1 VNCHLEEGQL
11 ATRPVEK
18 GHLEESGSN
27 PPTVAAQRR
36 SEFMSIYRRAAQAKG
51 INNHIYSPESLQEE
65 EEPQLERAATG
76 ARPHLARPEGSP

>member
-1 VNCHLEEGQL
+1 M
-11 ATRPVEK
+11 EK

-36 SEFMSIYRRAAQAKG
+36 RKFTSICRRAAQDKGINNHIYSRATQAKG

-65 EEPQLERAATG
+65 EPQLEQAATG
-76 ARPHLARPEGSP
+76 ARPHLARSEGSP